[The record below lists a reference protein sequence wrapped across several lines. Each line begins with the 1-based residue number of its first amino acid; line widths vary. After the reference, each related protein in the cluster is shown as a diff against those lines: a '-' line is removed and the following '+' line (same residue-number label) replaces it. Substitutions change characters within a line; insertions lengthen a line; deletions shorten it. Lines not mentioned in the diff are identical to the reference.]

1 MAKRKRLITIGIV
14 FLGIAFLGFVAWW
27 AGRILLGLALVFLVG
42 EAIQDEGLFDFD
54 HSSVQVVGHF
64 SDSDAESN
72 YALICNGLSLT
83 FPDGTTI
90 DQHDN
95 AWDRIVCSFQFES
108 GSAMPSLTAEQF
120 QPCERLS
127 LIHI

>member
-1 MAKRKRLITIGIV
+1 M
-14 FLGIAFLGFVAWW
+14 
-27 AGRILLGLALVFLVG
+27 
-42 EAIQDEGLFDFD
+42 
-54 HSSVQVVGHF
+54 QVVGHF

-72 YALICNGLSLT
+72 YALICNGLGLT

-120 QPCERLS
+120 QPCERSGETIFFADLTENNRGVPDS
-127 LIHI
+127 AIKYEVTIQGNPYTQILYSDPETSRIWVYFGYRPPMD